1 MYCPKCKNK
10 FKWLLLTCPDC
21 GVPLVDSL
29 IQEVATPT
37 EESEREVKYVN
48 YVHLYSPQNESELT
62 LLKSILDSEGIT
74 YFVKN
79 DNFGS
84 LEVGPRIGLFNAKM
98 IDVQDDQY
106 ERANEL
112 LSDYFEKT
120 KKESEE
126 SATEYSWL
134 DKIRMVIEVLVFGWL
149 MPGRRKARKLDD

>member
-1 MYCPKCKNK
+1 MYCPKCKKK

-21 GVPLVDSL
+21 GVPLEASL
-29 IQEVATPT
+29 IQEVAKPSK
-37 EESEREVKYVN
+37 EAEREIKYIN
-48 YVHLYSPQNESELT
+48 YVPLYSPQNESELT

-74 YFVKN
+74 YFVRN

-98 IDVQDDQY
+98 IEVQDDQY
-106 ERANEL
+106 EQANEL

>member
-1 MYCPKCKNK
+1 M
-10 FKWLLLTCPDC
+10 
-21 GVPLVDSL
+21 PLVDSL
-29 IQEVATPT
+29 TQEVAKPI
-37 EESEREVKYVN
+37 EEAEPEVKYVN

-62 LLKSILDSEGIT
+62 LLKSILDSEDIT

-84 LEVGPRIGLFNAKM
+84 LEVGPRIGLFNAKI

-120 KKESEE
+120 KQQPEE
-126 SATEYSWL
+126 SAKEYSWF
-134 DKIRMVIEVLVFGWL
+134 DKIRMVIEVLLLGWL
-149 MPGRRKARKLDD
+149 MPGRRKSKKVDD

>member
-1 MYCPKCKNK
+1 M
-10 FKWLLLTCPDC
+10 LLTCPDC

-29 IQEVATPT
+29 IHEGEQPPKEAEQEAI
-37 EESEREVKYVN
+37 YVN
-48 YVHLYSPQNESELT
+48 CVPLYSPQNESEAT
-62 LLKSILDSEGIT
+62 LLKSILDSEGIN
-74 YFVKN
+74 YFVRN

-98 IDVQDDQY
+98 IEVQDDQY

-120 KKESEE
+120 KKEPEE
-126 SATEYSWL
+126 SAKEYSWF

-149 MPGRRKARKLDD
+149 MPGRKKSKKLDERNDRFWFDN